1 MFHRTER
8 LLLRP
13 GFVEDAPEL
22 TRAIGD
28 AGIVRNL
35 ASAPWPYAESDA
47 HSFLA
52 IERPA
57 LLPSF
62 VLALRTRGS
71 PRIVGMCGIGEAPE
85 GGIELGYWIARP
97 YWGLGFATE
106 AARTVVSIARAT
118 GVSDIHA
125 GHFTDNPAS
134 GRVLAKAGFRPT
146 GRIEPRFSKGRGAK
160 ADCVLYALAD
170 EDDKGDVGAGDIPMA
185 DFREN
190 TRLLAA

>member
-22 TRAIGD
+22 TRAIAD
-28 AGIVRNL
+28 EAIVRNL

-47 HSFLA
+47 RTFLA
-52 IERPA
+52 TERPA
-57 LLPSF
+57 WLPSF

-71 PRIVGMCGIGEAPE
+71 PRIVGMCGIGEEPV
-85 GGIELGYWIARP
+85 GGVELGYWIARP

-106 AARTVVSIARAT
+106 AARAVVAIARAT
-118 GVSDIHA
+118 GISDIHA
-125 GHFTDNPAS
+125 GHFADNATS

-160 ADCVLYALAD
+160 ADCVLYALAG
-170 EDDKGDVGAGDIPMA
+170 EDDKGDGGPSDIAIA
-185 DFREN
+185 DIREN
-190 TRLLAA
+190 IRLLAA